1 MSLIGQRDRIR
12 RNILFEASVNH
23 SKVFEHCS
31 LSLCLPGIQYYYSL
45 ILEYKVVALWEMKLN
60 SKKILLCGLCYA
72 PSWNL
77 YIFIYYYIF
86 LIIFAYGYIMSFL
99 RSDHKHTFTTF
110 KRFILTFSFSFVN
123 ILLINYLKLKRK
135 EK

>member
-1 MSLIGQRDRIR
+1 MGNEIKFQKDLIMWIV
-12 RNILFEASVNH
+12 L
-23 SKVFEHCS
+23 CS
-31 LSLCLPGIQYYYSL
+31 LLEL
-45 ILEYKVVALWEMKLN
+45 I
-60 SKKILLCGLCYA
+60 
-72 PSWNL
+72 
-77 YIFIYYYIF
+77 YIYIYYYIF

-110 KRFILTFSFSFVN
+110 KRFILTFSFLFVN